1 MYEKNG
7 SYKESTW
14 YMVGKPELVTL
25 RQRKL
30 NTVGKDE
37 KENEVREN
45 DSECENNKHEL
56 LS

>member
-1 MYEKNG
+1 
-7 SYKESTW
+7 
-14 YMVGKPELVTL
+14 MVGKPELVTL